1 MHSGLVRAPKTFYRL
16 PALVWAQ
23 IALAIG
29 SVAPILGMPIIVG
42 ALQDGW
48 SYSGAYAGYVT
59 SVDLAGLLVGSTA
72 TSLLAHR
79 LDWRWYVAG
88 TLTLS
93 AVCNLLCGPFHDI
106 VLLCVFRFG
115 AGLGSGA
122 TYASSLTLLSRYS
135 EPVRAFSCL
144 ILLQVLVNALVLLVF
159 PLLNEAGGPSA
170 IFDAIA
176 GLLFASVIVAPLL
189 PHRDLKASLLPP
201 PWAVLSVPGL
211 PPSGVP
217 PTDLRRMRLGRVPL
231 LPALCIMAV
240 ALFYVTIGSYWAY
253 AERMGIEFGISIE
266 HVHWLLTAGVFLSAL
281 ACMSA
286 RVVGHKFGQSRAL
299 LAALALLA
307 ATLLVHGLLP
317 TVAMFVVNLA
327 VLQLCWN
334 FIDIFQLGTLAAVDP
349 SGRAAALVPAAQG
362 AALAAG
368 PAAAGFLLSIGKGYS
383 AVLLLAGSTTAL
395 AAATYAIV
403 QRYAIEPVAVLE
415 PAGAPN

>member
-1 MHSGLVRAPKTFYRL
+1 
-16 PALVWAQ
+16 
-23 IALAIG
+23 
-29 SVAPILGMPIIVG
+29 MPIIVG

-48 SYSGAYAGYVT
+48 NYSGAYAGYVT

-93 AVCNLLCGPFHDI
+93 AVCNLLCAPFHGI
-106 VLLCVFRFG
+106 LLLCVFRFG

-135 EPVRAFSCL
+135 DPVRAFSCL
-144 ILLQVLVNALVLLVF
+144 ILFQVLVNAVVLLVF
-159 PLLNEAGGPSA
+159 PLLNEAGGPAA

-189 PHRDLKASLLPP
+189 PYRDAKAVRLPPAACASLRAAPRTT
-201 PWAVLSVPGL
+201 S
-211 PPSGVP
+211 
-217 PTDLRRMRLGRVPL
+217 RRMPLGRVPL
-231 LPALCIMAV
+231 APALCLMAV

-253 AERMGIEFGISIE
+253 AERMGMEFGISMQ

-286 RVVGHKFGQSRAL
+286 RVVGHRFGQSRAL

-307 ATLLVHGLLP
+307 ATLLVHGLFP
-317 TVAMFVVNLA
+317 TAVMFVVNLA

-334 FIDIFQLGTLAAVDP
+334 FIDIFQLGTLAVVDP

-368 PAAAGFLLSIGKGYS
+368 PAAAGFLLGIGKGYT

-395 AAATYAIV
+395 AAATYALV
-403 QRYAIEPVAVLE
+403 HRYAIEPLAALE
-415 PAGAPN
+415 PAVVPD